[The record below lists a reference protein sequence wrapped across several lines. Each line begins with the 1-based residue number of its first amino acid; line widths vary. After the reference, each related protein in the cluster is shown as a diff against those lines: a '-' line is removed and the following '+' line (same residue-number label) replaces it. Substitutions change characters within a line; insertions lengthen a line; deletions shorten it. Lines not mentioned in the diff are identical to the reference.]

1 MFAAM
6 NSALASIGKNLLLI
20 AIVVLSAFNF
30 FNGWFNWSELLKIQL
45 LFGLAYIFLSCY
57 EVLNASYKAS
67 LPVQRFSYFTFS
79 LVALRV
85 LKASIFVTFAVMLYT
100 SGSKAKYL
108 YVICL
113 IIALTELI
121 VLFIKYNKRL
131 CFISIYANYL
141 LFAESRLKKVFAS
154 EIEIVEFR
162 HDIFYFV
169 KKDKKAFQIKLI
181 HIADKAT
188 FLVAINDW
196 INRNNTPVSKESR
209 EKIEKALE

>member
-1 MFAAM
+1 M

-20 AIVVLSAFNF
+20 AIVILSASNF
-30 FNGWFNWSELLKIQL
+30 FYSWFNWHELLWIQL
-45 LFGLAYIFLSCY
+45 FFGLVYIFLSCY

-85 LKASIFVTFAVMLYT
+85 LKASIFITFAVMLYT
-100 SGSKAKYL
+100 SGSRVKYL

-121 VLFIKYNKRL
+121 ILFIKYKRNL
-131 CFISIYANYL
+131 CFVSIYANYL
-141 LFAESRLKKVFAS
+141 LFAGNQLKRIFAAD
-154 EIEIVEFR
+154 IQIIEFR
-162 HDIFYFV
+162 HEIFYFV
-169 KKDKKAFQIKLI
+169 KKDKETFQIKLV
-181 HIADKAT
+181 HINEKST

-196 INRNNTPVSKESR
+196 INRNNVPVSKESK
-209 EKIEKALE
+209 EKIEKALN